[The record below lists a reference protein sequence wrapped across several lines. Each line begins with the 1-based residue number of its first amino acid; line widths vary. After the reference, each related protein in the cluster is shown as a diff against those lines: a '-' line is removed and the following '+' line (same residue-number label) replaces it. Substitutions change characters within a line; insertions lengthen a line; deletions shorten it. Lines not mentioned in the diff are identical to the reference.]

1 MSSDQKFVPEK
12 NKLQKL
18 INRISDAHISRQALA
33 QESRVSSQLSFQS
46 RLILSNMVITF
57 LVIAGM
63 GYYVYYRAQQTNIYL
78 TEQLNASV
86 RQQAEAILQKASIEQ
101 VDALNNFFVSQRKD
115 IANFG
120 STTEKIL
127 AQETL
132 LSDSAYWDATQS
144 LKRLPNGSW
153 DNPAKDQAAV
163 FIPANKDLTPSL
175 ISELNTLAQLNF
187 FAPVHL
193 NANPDIVAI
202 YFGGLSGET
211 LYYPNVDLAALVPAD
226 FDVTQRPWFVK
237 AASSQNP
244 DRAAVWSD
252 PYLDAAS
259 NGLVI
264 TASIPVYDGSGKL
277 RGVSAM
283 DIQLNRITE
292 IVSNISVGD
301 TGHAFLLD
309 KDIRLIAMPAASY
322 EDFGITS
329 DDFPLGNM
337 LDQVSPDFQDVVSK
351 MSAGEN
357 GIVTIKINGIE
368 NFVIYQPIPE
378 VGYSLAIVVPSQELQ
393 KIASSASE
401 QIAKSTQNALLSGGL
416 LVIALLVLSFL
427 AALVIGNRLMRPLK
441 ALTSTAQE
449 ITRGNLNA
457 EASVD
462 GRDEIGLLATTFN
475 NMTTQLRDL
484 IGSLEKRV
492 ADRTKAL
499 ATSTEV
505 SRRLSTI
512 LDQKELVAEVA
523 QQVQSAFNYYHA
535 HIYLFDETGDEL
547 IMAGGTGEAGKTL
560 LANGHKIS
568 KGKGLVGL
576 AAETNIPVLVSDT
589 SKDPNW
595 LPNALLPETKSEVAV
610 PISLGNQV
618 LGVLDVQHNVTD
630 GLKQDDADLLLS
642 IANQVANALRNTR
655 SYAEVQKRAERE
667 ALISSISQKIQDTT
681 TVENA
686 LQVALRELGRATGAQ
701 TSARLMQVANYK
713 EPKTSILK

>member
-12 NKLQKL
+12 TKLQKL
-18 INRISDAHISRQALA
+18 RERIFDTHPSKQTRSGQRRMGNQI
-33 QESRVSSQLSFQS
+33 SFQS
-46 RLILSNMVITF
+46 KLILANMLITF

-63 GYYVYYRAQQTNIYL
+63 GYYVYYRAQQTNTYL
-78 TEQLNASV
+78 TEQLDASV
-86 RQQAEAILQKASIEQ
+86 RQQAEAVLQKASIEQ

-115 IANFG
+115 ITNFG
-120 STTEKIL
+120 ATTGRML
-127 AQETL
+127 AQETVL
-132 LSDSAYWDATQS
+132 NGSTYWDAAQS
-144 LKRLPNGSW
+144 LNRLPNGSW
-153 DNPAKDQAAV
+153 DNPVEDQASI
-163 FIPANKDLTPSL
+163 FIPASKALTTSL

-193 NANPDIVAI
+193 DANPDIVAI

-211 LYYPNVDLAALVPAD
+211 LYYPNVDLASLVPAD
-226 FDVTQRPWFVK
+226 FDVTQRPWFVN
-237 AASSQNP
+237 AASPQNT
-244 DRAAVWSD
+244 DGAAVWSD

-264 TASIPVYDGSGKL
+264 TTSIPVYDASGNM

-292 IVSNISVGD
+292 IVSNIHVGD

-309 KDIRLIAMPAASY
+309 KDKRLIAMPAASY
-322 EDFGITS
+322 GDLGITP
-329 DDFPLGNM
+329 DNFPLGNT
-337 LDQVSPDFQDVVSK
+337 LDQVSSDFQDVVNK
-351 MSAGEN
+351 MSAGES
-357 GIVTIKINGIE
+357 GLVTVGINGIE

-378 VGYSLAIVVPSQELQ
+378 VRYSLAIVVPSQELQ
-393 KIASSASE
+393 TIASSANE
-401 QIAKSTQNALLSGGL
+401 QIAKSTRSTLLFGGILVAVL
-416 LVIALLVLSFL
+416 LVFSFF
-427 AALVIGNRLMRPLK
+427 AALAIGNRLMMPLRT
-441 ALTSTAQE
+441 LTSTAEE
-449 ITRGNLNA
+449 IARGNLNA
-457 EASVD
+457 EASVQ

-475 NMTTQLRDL
+475 SMTSQLRDL

-499 ATSTEV
+499 TASSEV
-505 SRRLSTI
+505 SHRLSTI
-512 LDQKELVAEVA
+512 LDQEQLVTEVV

-535 HIYLFDETGDEL
+535 HIYLYNETRDEL
-547 IMAGGTGEAGKTL
+547 LMAGGTGEAGKTL

-568 KGKGLVGL
+568 KGKGLVGR
-576 AAETNIPVLVSDT
+576 AAENNILVLVSDT
-589 SKDPNW
+589 TKDPNW
-595 LPNALLPETKSEVAV
+595 LPNPLLPETKSEVAV

-618 LGVLDVQHNVTD
+618 LGVLDVQQNSID

-642 IANQVANALRNTR
+642 IANQVASALRNTR
-655 SYAEVQKRAERE
+655 SYAEVQQRAERE

-701 TSARLMQVANYK
+701 TSVRLNPAAKYK
-713 EPKTSILK
+713 EPKTTTLK